1 MVRIKES
8 ISIAVEGCEYYGGCY
23 ELDGTGYVLEKKKYM
38 KAKLKMSPVYYRTHF
53 EQLTDEITES
63 NF

>member
-1 MVRIKES
+1 MQQKNANITEV
-8 ISIAVEGCEYYGGCY
+8 AY
-23 ELDGTGYVLEKKKYM
+23 ELDGTGSVLEK

-53 EQLTDEITES
+53 EQLTDEITMS

>member
-8 ISIAVEGCEYYGGCY
+8 ISIATEGCEYYGGC
-23 ELDGTGYVLEKKKYM
+23 LRVGFNRFRLRKKYM

-53 EQLTDEITES
+53 EQLTDEITVS

>member
-1 MVRIKES
+1 MQQKNANITEV
-8 ISIAVEGCEYYGGCY
+8 AY
-23 ELDGTGYVLEKKKYM
+23 ELDSTGSVLEKKYM

-53 EQLTDEITES
+53 EQLTDEITVS